1 MDIVTYSTRRTRS
14 YSMHAGQNIPFLDPY
29 CTLLVKG
36 TPRRLGNMSKR
47 HAMGLNLF
55 ICFMCN

>member
-1 MDIVTYSTRRTRS
+1 
-14 YSMHAGQNIPFLDPY
+14 MHAGQNIPFLDPY

-47 HAMGLNLF
+47 HTMGFNWF